1 MAWDVTDKDFSLE
14 LENTATGYKAVYPK
28 SQLSILLETPNILKI
43 TSAAVPYKELCSWNE
58 NDITSLTGATTIANG
73 YAILLAFMET
83 DVAP

>member
-43 TSAAVPYKELCSWNE
+43 TSAAVPYKELCSWN
-58 NDITSLTGATTIANG
+58 
-73 YAILLAFMET
+73 
-83 DVAP
+83 